1 MNNIKHLF
9 LALGLGL
16 MTGSASAQS
25 ARAQKATIS
34 LPTIMCEK
42 CKSTIENSVWKQVEG
57 VQFIEV
63 NIKRKNAKVTFL
75 PDRISLDNIKL
86 FIADLGYKADN
97 EEPDPE
103 AIKLLSKEC
112 KAHLLAP
119 PPPGKGVVSD
129 TLKAAPKRAGGR

>member
-1 MNNIKHLF
+1 MKLLF
-9 LALGLGL
+9 KVFSLFFALAFTIQGVQ
-16 MTGSASAQS
+16 AQS
-25 ARAQKATIS
+25 AKAQKATIK

-57 VQFIEV
+57 VQFIDV
-63 NIKRKNAKVTFL
+63 KLKQKYAKVSFL
-75 PDRISLDNIKL
+75 PDRISLDNLRL
-86 FIADLGYKADN
+86 FIADLGYQADD
-97 EEPDPE
+97 EQPDPE

-129 TLKAAPKRAGGR
+129 SIRVDPKKGGR